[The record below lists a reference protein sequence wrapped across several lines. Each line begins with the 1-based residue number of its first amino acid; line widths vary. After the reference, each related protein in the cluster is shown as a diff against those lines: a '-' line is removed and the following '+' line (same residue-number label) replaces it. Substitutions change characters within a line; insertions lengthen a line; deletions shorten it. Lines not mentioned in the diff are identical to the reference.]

1 MCIDELTA
9 MTDSDIRSLVENLNA
24 RYVATIDDDRLEDW
38 PLLFIERCR
47 YDIVTAENEEQGLP
61 LGLFHA
67 DSRAMLIDRVASL
80 RRANIY
86 EAQRYRHIVSAAA
99 ILESAPGLIR
109 AQSNFLVVR
118 IMLDGAM
125 ALFASGR
132 YLDRVDLTGP
142 EPLYAEKRAIL
153 DNRRIDTLLALPI

>member
-1 MCIDELTA
+1 MNEAEARLA
-9 MTDSDIRSLVENLNA
+9 VERLQA
-24 RYVATIDDDRLEDW
+24 RYVAAIDDDRLEDW
-38 PLLFIERCR
+38 PLLFIERCH

-99 ILESAPGLIR
+99 ILEAAPGFVR

-125 ALFASGR
+125 TLFASGR

-142 EPLYAEKRAIL
+142 EPLFAEKRAIL

>member
-1 MCIDELTA
+1 MNEADARLAIERLQ
-9 MTDSDIRSLVENLNA
+9 A
-24 RYVATIDDDRLEDW
+24 RYMAAIDDNRLEDW
-38 PLLFIERCR
+38 PLCFTERCR
-47 YDIVTAENEEQGLP
+47 YDIVSAENEEKGLP

-86 EAQRYRHIVSAAA
+86 EAQRYRHIVSGIAL
-99 ILESAPGLIR
+99 LETVSGMVR

-125 ALFASGR
+125 TLFGAGR